1 MDIAVFLAVLAAAA
15 CHAGWN
21 AVVKGG
27 GDPMVTTTI
36 VSVAAAIVSL
46 PFVPIAGLPAAA
58 AWPWIAASVVVHLF
72 YFGCLIEAY
81 NHGDLGQVYPLAR
94 GTAPLMIGMASSL
107 IGEYLTVTAWAGLLL
122 LVGGVLLLA
131 LPGRGADARFNWRGI
146 GFALATAGTI
156 CAYSII
162 DGVGARASGYSPA
175 YTLAL
180 FIGCG
185 VVMMFYALARRR
197 GRTVFAGTGRR
208 WRIGLLGGIMQV
220 VSYGVANWAMT
231 LAPIAIVAALR
242 ETSVLFGSLVAVVV
256 LKEKLHAARIAAAVL
271 IVCGLIV
278 LRIA

>member
-27 GDPMVTTTI
+27 GDPMVTTAI

-46 PFVPIAGLPAAA
+46 PFVPIAGLPAVA
-58 AWPWIAASVVVHLF
+58 AWPWIAASVVVHLL

-94 GTAPLMIGMASSL
+94 STAPLMTGMAGSL

-131 LPGRGADARFNWRGI
+131 LPGRGGDARFNWRGI
-146 GFALATAGTI
+146 GFALATAVTI

-185 VVMMFYALARRR
+185 VVMMLYALARR
-197 GRTVFAGTGRR
+197 GRTVFAGAGHR
-208 WRIGLLGGIMQV
+208 WRIGLLGGVMQV

-242 ETSVLFGSLVAVVV
+242 ETSVLFDSLIAVIV
-256 LKEKLHAARIAAAVL
+256 LKEKLHTARIAAAVL